1 MARRRVIAIAA
12 NEVILQGRFTPFSFG
27 ARRVWATLANSP
39 AGQQS
44 EVHFRESPSMDVDEW
59 VDWVLSVEPD
69 IVGFAAYVWSFSL
82 FLRVAERVRALRPAC
97 TIVFGGPSARSQM
110 FDLPQFRAHAGL
122 LDALVLNEGEW
133 TFAALAALPS
143 LDAASLA
150 TVPGL
155 ALHVRGA
162 WHETAE
168 PPKRALDDLPSPTQL
183 GMIPAGRT
191 AAIETYRG
199 CPMSC
204 SFCQWGKSDMPDR
217 VFSAAYVA
225 ADFRAL
231 AALGTPNVHL
241 ADAGLNLNSRG
252 FKSLADAE
260 RETGFLRT
268 RRLHAAVYPTQLK
281 DEHLAF
287 LASIE
292 RPQLD
297 IGIQSFNPEA
307 LASAGRPFRESRFA
321 RMVEMLR
328 EIAEVETELILGL
341 PGDSPASFRVSFE
354 KALELGCRLR
364 VFHCLVLPDALM
376 VRDVEQNAIDFD
388 PVTLMVRS
396 CRGWTAEDLLR
407 TREYVAEVARQRG
420 GDMLENFWSMPATG
434 DDREQARGGGPSAI
448 VELGAEM
455 LERVR
460 GLVGR
465 ATRGAWTVR
474 SLRRDHTRL
483 LLEVEVRGQ
492 PLGIE
497 AAVSSLTPQAFRRVR
512 GIAFSY
518 SSMRGGAPDAAT
530 LREFVAA
537 TDPLVEPARDVL
549 GAGEHVKLQ
558 VVAE

>member
-1 MARRRVIAIAA
+1 MTRRRVIAIAA

-27 ARRVWATLANSP
+27 ARRVWATVASSP
-39 AGQQS
+39 AGR
-44 EVHFRESPSMDVDEW
+44 EADVHFRESPSMDVDEW

-97 TIVFGGPSARSQM
+97 TIVFGGPSARPQM

-143 LDAASLA
+143 LDTASLA
-150 TVPGL
+150 TVQGL
-155 ALHVRGA
+155 ALHARGA
-162 WHETAE
+162 WYETAE

-204 SFCQWGKSDMPDR
+204 SFCQWGKSDVPDR
-217 VFSAAYVA
+217 VFSAAYIA

-252 FKSLADAE
+252 FKSLAEAE

-281 DEHLAF
+281 DEHLSF

-307 LASAGRPFRESRFA
+307 LASAGRHFRESRFA
-321 RMVEMLR
+321 RMVETLR
-328 EIAEVETELILGL
+328 ELAEVETELILGL
-341 PGDSPASFRVSFE
+341 PGDSPESFRVSFE
-354 KALELGCRLR
+354 RALELGCRLR

-396 CRGWTAEDLLR
+396 CRGWTAKDLLR

-420 GDMLENFWSMPATG
+420 GDVLSNLWTMPETHGADG
-434 DDREQARGGGPSAI
+434 QQARGDGPSAAFEI
-448 VELGAEM
+448 GAEM
-455 LERVR
+455 FERVR
-460 GLVGR
+460 GIVGR

-474 SLRRDHTRL
+474 SVRRERARVL
-483 LLEVEVRGQ
+483 LDVEVRGQ
-492 PLGIE
+492 PLAIE
-497 AAVSSLTPQAFRRVR
+497 AAVSSVTAQAFRRVR

-518 SSMRGGAPDAAT
+518 STRGGPPDAAT
-530 LREFVAA
+530 LRELVAV

-549 GAGEHVKLQ
+549 GAAERVKLT
-558 VVAE
+558 VVE

>member
-27 ARRVWATLANSP
+27 ARRVWATLVNSP
-39 AGQQS
+39 AGKHA
-44 EVHFRESPSMDVDEW
+44 EVHFRESPSMDVDAW

-155 ALHVRGA
+155 ALHARGA

-191 AAIETYRG
+191 GAIETYRG

-204 SFCQWGKSDMPDR
+204 SFCQWGKSDVPDR

-231 AALGTPNVHL
+231 AELGAPNVHL

-252 FKSLADAE
+252 FRSLAEAE

-281 DEHLAF
+281 DEHMTF

-307 LASAGRPFRESRFA
+307 LASAGRAFRESRFA
-321 RMVEMLR
+321 RMVETLG

-354 KALELGCRLR
+354 RALELGCRLR

-420 GDMLENFWSMPATG
+420 GDVLENLWTMPPTRR
-434 DDREQARGGGPSAI
+434 DDRNRARGDVSPAGI
-448 VELGAEM
+448 ELGAEM
-455 LERVR
+455 LERVQR
-460 GLVGR
+460 MVGQ
-465 ATRGAWTVR
+465 ATHGAWTVR
-474 SLRRDHTRL
+474 SVRHDHARL

-497 AAVSSLTPQAFRRVR
+497 AAVSSVTPQAFRRVR

-518 SSMRGGAPDAAT
+518 TRRGGAPDAET
-530 LREFVAA
+530 LRELVAV

-549 GAGEHVKLQ
+549 GAGERVKLP
-558 VVAE
+558 VAP